1 MSELRNVCRSLGSAN
16 PFEPSESSV
25 MKPGTAEAEQRAA
38 EIDMRENGEVLSLA
52 RRAAK
57 AGTWDLDLNE
67 RRVRYCP
74 RSLEMLGH
82 PPDRSPL
89 LTAEEWAEHIFP
101 GDAERVLAEGVRA
114 RDAGTEL
121 ITEYRIIKPDG
132 GIRWIRG
139 VGRTLLDAD
148 GAPARSV
155 GFNFDITEEKQ
166 AEAEFRRMQAEL
178 IQASRANATAT
189 MAETL
194 AHELNQPLT
203 EIGNTLAEARPFL
216 KGLKSESAAH
226 VRAAIDEAIEASERA
241 AEIVM
246 RLLSLTRKE

>member
-1 MSELRNVCRSLGSAN
+1 
-16 PFEPSESSV
+16 
-25 MKPGTAEAEQRAA
+25 MKLASAEAEQRAA

-57 AGTWDLDLNE
+57 AGTWDLDLKE

-89 LTAEEWAEHIFP
+89 LTAEEWAQNIFP
-101 GDAERVLAEGVRA
+101 GDAERVLAEGMRA
-114 RDAGTEL
+114 REAGMDL
-121 ITEYRIIKPDG
+121 ITEYRIMKPDG

-139 VGRTLLDAD
+139 MGRTLLDD
-148 GAPARSV
+148 SGAPVRSV
-155 GFNFDITEEKQ
+155 GFNFDVTEEKE

-194 AHELNQPLT
+194 AHELNQPLS
-203 EIGNTLAEARPFL
+203 EITNCLAGARPVL
-216 KGLKSESAAH
+216 NGMKGEPAAQL
-226 VRAAIDEAIEASERA
+226 RAAIDQAIEAAERA

-246 RLLSLTRKE
+246 RLQALKRKD

>member
-1 MSELRNVCRSLGSAN
+1 
-16 PFEPSESSV
+16 
-25 MKPGTAEAEQRAA
+25 MKQASAEAEQRAA
-38 EIDMRENGEVLSLA
+38 EIDLRENGAVLSLA

-57 AGTWDLDLNE
+57 AGTWDLDLQE

-82 PPDRSPL
+82 PPDRSPM
-89 LTAEEWAEHIFP
+89 LTQEEWAQHIFP
-101 GDAERVLAEGVRA
+101 GDAERVLAEGVQA
-114 RDAGTEL
+114 REAGIEL
-121 ITEYRIIKPDG
+121 VTEYRILKPDG

-139 VGRTLLDAD
+139 VGRTLFDD
-148 GAPARSV
+148 NGTPVRSV
-155 GFNFDITEEKQ
+155 GLNFDVTEEKE

-194 AHELNQPLT
+194 AHELNQPLS
-203 EIGNTLAEARPFL
+203 EIADCLAGARPL
-216 KGLKSESAAH
+216 LDDVKDKPARQL
-226 VRAAIDEAIEASERA
+226 RAAIDQAIEAAERA

-246 RLLSLTRKE
+246 RLQALKRRD